1 MFTNLIGY
9 QFATTTEWPLKTV
22 VGYQYIVGRNG
33 VFIHDANPFFE
44 VVAPVATFTLHGD
57 LPPIT
62 PGIRLKQPKLPGTVL
77 EQIIA
82 DARQAKRHGLL
93 IEAFYAVFRFGT
105 RISVVKPRQD
115 ASLSHVTA
123 PGGNESNL
131 FMHVHTHGSGSAYF
145 SAADDRDEQGLN
157 LYCVL
162 GNLNQPVPGSVLR
175 AGVHGHFLPLKITD
189 VFTATPLLK
198 AMSDE

>member
-131 FMHVHTHGSGSAYF
+131 FMRPHPRQRQRLFQQYRRQRRT
-145 SAADDRDEQGLN
+145 RPQ
-157 LYCVL
+157 
-162 GNLNQPVPGSVLR
+162 
-175 AGVHGHFLPLKITD
+175 
-189 VFTATPLLK
+189 PLLCPRQPQPTNPQQRPPRRCPRPFP
-198 AMSDE
+198 AIEDH